1 QADRRPCNDP
11 LLDADPFATALHC
24 CLLVHLSDR
33 VAAFFSARRRL
44 GSHSSGT
51 FLRLCFLF
59 GWISAGQSLGSA
71 LAVVHVGTARW
82 RIDNAARADRGFP
95 HGSLLWRLH
104 ENIAPRHVY
113 RDRRFDD
120 SDFRWP
126 RATGYRLAANSRRV
140 DSVLR

>member
-1 QADRRPCNDP
+1 MRTDLQADRRPRNDP

-59 GWISAGQSLGSA
+59 G
-71 LAVVHVGTARW
+71 
-82 RIDNAARADRGFP
+82 
-95 HGSLLWRLH
+95 
-104 ENIAPRHVY
+104 
-113 RDRRFDD
+113 
-120 SDFRWP
+120 
-126 RATGYRLAANSRRV
+126 
-140 DSVLR
+140 